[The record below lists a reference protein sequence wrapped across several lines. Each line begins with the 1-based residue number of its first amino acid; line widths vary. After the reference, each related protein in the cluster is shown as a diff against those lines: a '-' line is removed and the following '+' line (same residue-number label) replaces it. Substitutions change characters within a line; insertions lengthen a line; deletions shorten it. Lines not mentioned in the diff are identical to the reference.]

1 MMLQFAL
8 TVAVIAV
15 ACLTDSVAM
24 NSVWEAAQDLDQRI
38 AWCVVM
44 LSWRRDV

>member
-8 TVAVIAV
+8 TFAVVAI
-15 ACLTDSVAM
+15 ACLMDNVAM
-24 NSVWEAAQDLDQRI
+24 NSVWEAAQDLELRI

-44 LSWRRDV
+44 LS